1 MIQIDLSGKVILLT
15 GASRGIGA
23 GIARLLAQAGATL
36 ALQFR
41 HNQIATE
48 GILRLASEDSRS
60 FQADLS
66 QANQS
71 HQLVKEV
78 ENTYGRLDVLIN
90 NAGVAYP
97 EENSL
102 SNEEWQAVWEK
113 TLQTNLTASAALS
126 RHAIKQFEKQ
136 KSGSIIFISS
146 RAAFRGDTPEY
157 MAYAASKAGM
167 VALSRSIARG
177 YGKSG
182 IKSFVIAPGFTETDM
197 AQDFID
203 TYGRDYVRSDLALD
217 ELTQP
222 EDIAPTVLLM
232 ASGLMDH
239 ATGCT
244 VDINAGSYVR

>member
-23 GIARLLAQAGATL
+23 GIAMLLAKAGATL
-36 ALQFR
+36 ALQYR

-48 GILRLASEDSRS
+48 RILQQASEDSRS

-66 QANQS
+66 QADQT

-78 ENTYGRLDVLIN
+78 ENTYGRIDVLIN
-90 NAGVAYP
+90 NAGVAFP
-97 EENSL
+97 EEKSL
-102 SNEEWQAVWEK
+102 SDAEWQAVWDR

-136 KSGSIIFISS
+136 ESGRIIFISS

-167 VALSRSIARG
+167 VALSKSIARG
-177 YGKSG
+177 YGKKG
-182 IKSFVIAPGFTETDM
+182 ITSFVIAPGFTETDM

-203 TYGRDYVRSDLALD
+203 TYGKEYVLNDLALN

-222 EDIAPTVLLM
+222 SDIAPTVLLM
-232 ASGLMDH
+232 TSGMMDH

-244 VDINAGSYVR
+244 VDINAGSYVH